1 MNETTT
7 PTTQPTPQKAFIV
20 RVNPGSKDAL
30 EHNVIGIGWDKLEKP
45 NPKWTWDELKQKI
58 KTAYP
63 KYQGRSLG
71 NAAGSIER
79 FCMEGKSGC
88 MSVDDYV
95 LMPVGRGFHLGIV
108 KSEVK
113 RCDEGWA
120 SKTHLQWQRDVC
132 WLTKEK
138 SITRST
144 SDNSLQKRLKV
155 RQTCVDVSKFIFNI
169 KEAFDPSPKP
179 SFLERVRKNPTK
191 DGVIDAFRF
200 LNDSGLEE
208 LIKCLCQADGGAN
221 AKVLPKK
228 SKDAG
233 DADVSCEYIEPSDAA
248 HVKSI
253 ISLYQVKRHEKRS
266 GHHGV
271 QQVIDRINALKLRS
285 QSNDQRVYRGYFVTT
300 ALHVTEK
307 ATKCAAQHAITIVA
321 RDDLVAWILKHQ
333 NSLTTPASA

>member
-20 RVNPGSKDAL
+20 RVKKGRKEAIQ
-30 EHNVIGIGWDKLEKP
+30 HRVIGIGWSKIDGMNQFHGMSREQLKEKIQVSYRDA
-45 NPKWTWDELKQKI
+45 NRELSPR
-58 KTAYP
+58 A
-63 KYQGRSLG
+63 LG
-71 NAAGSIER
+71 NVAGSIER
-79 FCMEGKSGC
+79 FCSMLIG
-88 MSVDDYV
+88 DYV
-95 LMPVGRGFHLGIV
+95 LMPIGKGFHIGIV
-108 KSEVK
+108 KSDVK
-113 RCDEGWA
+113 RCDAYWVAG
-120 SKTHLQWQRDVC
+120 THLQWQRDVV

-155 RQTCVDVSKFIFNI
+155 RQTCADVSKFIFNI
-169 KEAFDPSPKP
+169 KEALDPSPKP
-179 SFLERVRKNPTK
+179 SFLERVQKKPTK

-200 LNDSGLEE
+200 LNDSGLEK

-233 DADVSCEYIEPSDAA
+233 DADVSCEYIEPSDAT
-248 HVKSI
+248 HVKTI

-271 QQVIDRINALKLRS
+271 QQVIDRINALKLSS
-285 QSNDQRVYRGYFVTT
+285 QSNDQKVYRGYFVTT

-307 ATKCAAQHAITIVA
+307 ATKCATQHEITIVA
-321 RDDLVAWILKHQ
+321 RDDLVKWILKHQ
-333 NSLTTPASA
+333 NSLTTHAPA

>member
-7 PTTQPTPQKAFIV
+7 PTTQHTPKNAFIV
-20 RVNPGSKDAL
+20 RVKKGRKEAIQ
-30 EHNVIGIGWDKLEKP
+30 HGVIGIGWSKIDGM
-45 NPKWTWDELKQKI
+45 NQFHGMSRDQLKNRIQD
-58 KTAYP
+58 AYEEP
-63 KYQGRSLG
+63 LSSRALG
-71 NAAGSIER
+71 NVAGSIER
-79 FCMEGKSGC
+79 FCSMAVG
-88 MSVDDYV
+88 DYV

-155 RQTCVDVSKFIFNI
+155 RQTCVDVSKFIFSIN
-169 KEAFDPSPKP
+169 ESFNPSPKP
-179 SFLERVRKNPTK
+179 SFLDRVRKDPTK

-200 LNDSGLEE
+200 LNDSGLEK

-233 DADVSCEYIEPSDAA
+233 DADVSCEYIELSDAA

-285 QSNDQRVYRGYFVTT
+285 QSNDQKVYRGYFVTT

-321 RDDLVAWILKHQ
+321 RDDLVKWILKHQ
-333 NSLTTPASA
+333 NSLTTHAPA